1 MKKKIYLSRRLRR
14 YFVAKQLRY
23 NCKTAVQLYSFLALS
38 ESVKPLI
45 KRRHQSLLL
54 IYLYYKLIK
63 KSFIIF
69 PGRIQYYHNPFA
81 PKEIRDFLTQK
92 MRKC

>member
-1 MKKKIYLSRRLRR
+1 MKKKIYLSRRLHC
-14 YFVAKQLRY
+14 YVVAKQLRY
-23 NCKTAVQLYSFLALS
+23 KTAVQLYSFLALI